1 MLNVV
6 EFVTLHGNVFSKVLI
21 TIHTCCEGHELILCW
36 SVIHFLDKSLLHLL
50 GRLRNLL
57 HFDVLFLEIGVV
69 LVHLGQVLV
78 IDISDLSLL
87 LSGEEVCLV
96 LLEELA
102 ALEVLLPYAIV
113 GVLGKNL
120 TVHS

>member
-1 MLNVV
+1 MAFATGMNGD
-6 EFVTLHGNVFSKVLI
+6 EF
-21 TIHTCCEGHELILCW
+21 ILCW

-96 LLEELA
+96 LLEEFA